1 MAKSKLSP
9 DYIEWV
15 LRLNADQ
22 AAREMHKLNEANKE
36 LSRQQNATRQAMVK
50 LEAEGKKGSKEWQN
64 LKKSVKEYGDQIKT
78 NNEKLKELDKRLD
91 TNQKSANE
99 LKKQLNELR
108 KELNNTSKAIDP
120 KRYKE
125 LEKKIED
132 TQSAYLRATGA
143 VKGFGKSLFSMA
155 SLKQTIN
162 GFFIGIGSALSHA
175 VIAGFGKAAHVIVE
189 FEKANSKLAG
199 VLGSTKAG
207 IADLT
212 NEARR
217 LGATTSY
224 TASEVTDL
232 QTELAKLGFDKDQI
246 KAMEEPVLRFAVAV
260 GTDLGSAATVAG
272 GALRTFGKDASESED
287 VLATLAIATSKSAL
301 SFEHFATM
309 LSTAAPVAHA
319 FGFTLEDTTAL
330 MGALKN
336 ANFDASSAATATRNI
351 LLNLADSNGK
361 LAKALGGPV
370 KNLNDL
376 VAGLKRLDAAGIDL
390 ATALDLTDK
399 RSVAAFETFING
411 ADSILQLRDSITG
424 VNGAFNDMYK
434 EMGDNA
440 ATSMKIL
447 SSTVEGLFLK
457 FYEGKGAF
465 KSFIEMITQ
474 FVQSISDTVGR
485 ANSPINL
492 LFTGLSNIF
501 KVIGTVIKVLSV
513 CSRAVYAGVAAWIA
527 LKTAIWLG
535 HKAMT
540 VAAVAQKVYTA
551 AITAGRAAMTALTGA
566 TNAATVSTKALD
578 AAATSTPWGALAKAI
593 TLVVVGLIAYFTA
606 ADDAADSTNKLKT
619 AQDEITDAQNKAN
632 ESIAEQVLRVNKLN
646 GILHD
651 NNIELSERQKAL
663 LALKKMVPDYHA
675 KLTKEGRL
683 IDDNTAALKAYIANL
698 RAAAMAQAYFDKMA
712 AIQQEVLDARL
723 EESRKRNNIAHVQYQ
738 LDSNPDF
745 ESRTGTMAV
754 GSSITGF
761 TQSVGDA
768 ELNEKRI
775 QKTQEL
781 TKQQNALAAATKK
794 RENAE
799 SRLAAVEKQMM
810 NDPLVKAAY
819 MGIVNSSGSGSGRG
833 GGISNIDKTN
843 AGLSTTVDRL
853 KEINSELKQLR
864 KADPQTDEEFEQVQA
879 KIKAL
884 TEEKNKLMGKG
895 GKTGKHGKN
904 GTPGTYKEDSL
915 DEVTAPLDLEH
926 QRNMLNLN
934 KRKAELTEAEL
945 IIKKSEEI
953 IRYENEVKN
962 ALQDLADKTDATH
975 TKTLDKIKKQ
985 QEQSEAN
992 ILAAQEAI
1000 NNARVSQD
1008 EEYYGKR
1015 MEALKA
1021 FNNGIQ
1027 DFMQQSLNK
1036 GIIQEEQAG
1045 IYRLNST
1052 RLLHQEELKELQ
1064 QHLAEIGQKDY
1075 YTAEQRKKVQ
1085 EDLSKQIVAKN
1096 RELLADISSIQQKVA
1111 EMTSDPVGLEGLER
1125 NLEREKAA
1133 VAAAYDAMISVAK
1146 ANGLETVELERAK
1159 LQKLRDLEFEYQ
1171 EELWGLRERVG
1182 VTWQDEYRH
1191 ELAQLKKLLDDELIS
1206 QSQFEKKLFDLRVL
1220 NAKKWFDYY
1229 HGLSGSMFSAIQQ
1242 AEIDQSDAK
1251 YDVLIRQAENAGED
1265 TAALEEEKENK
1276 KLEIQKKYADVDFA
1290 VKASQIV
1297 ADTAVAIMKT
1307 WAQLGWPAGAIGAAF
1322 IAATGAAQLIS
1333 AKAERDKVKRLQ
1345 PKSSGAGT
1353 ETGSAER
1360 VLSGYSEG
1368 GYTGDGRRLE
1378 VAGVVHRGEYVV
1390 PQPIMGDPRVVDA
1403 VGMIEA
1409 IRRQRRGLPWQSH
1422 GPRDTGAGGYAEGGY
1437 TGGGAVAGE
1446 LAGVAAELRAAT
1458 EAVRNLRAYIVYQ
1471 DIEKAGE
1478 VLAQARAPFTRKK

>member
-1 MAKSKLSP
+1 MAKSRLTP

-15 LRLNADQ
+15 LRLNADE

-64 LKKSVKEYGDQIKT
+64 LKKSVKDYGDQIKT

-91 TNQKSANE
+91 VNQMSAAQ
-99 LKKQLNELR
+99 LKKKLKDLNGEFR
-108 KELNNTSKAIDP
+108 NTSKAIDP
-120 KRYKE
+120 KRYRE
-125 LEKKIED
+125 LSREIDE
-132 TQSAYLRATGA
+132 TQRAYLRATGA
-143 VKGFGKSLFSMA
+143 SKGFLGTLISFS
-155 SLKQTIN
+155 KIKTVIK
-162 GFFIGIGSALSHA
+162 GFFMGIGSALAQS
-175 VIAGFGKAAHVIVE
+175 VIAGFGKAAQVIVE
-189 FEKANSKLAG
+189 FEQANSKLAG

-224 TASEVTDL
+224 TASEVTSL

-272 GALRTFGKDASESED
+272 GALRTFGKDANESED
-287 VLATLAIATSKSAL
+287 VLATLAIATNKSAL

-370 KNLNDL
+370 KNLDDL

-474 FVQSISDTVGR
+474 FVQGISDTVGR

-663 LALKKMVPDYHA
+663 LALKKIVPDYHA

-754 GSSITGF
+754 GSSITGY

-810 NDPLVKAAY
+810 SDPLVKEAY
-819 MGIVNSSGSGSGRG
+819 MGIVARG
-833 GGISNIDKTN
+833 NGTGNATNGTGKIDKTN

-864 KADPQTDEEFEQVQA
+864 KADPQTDEEFEQIQA

-884 TEEKNKLMGKG
+884 AEEKKKLMGKG
-895 GKTGKHGKN
+895 GKKTGRTGKTGQT
-904 GTPGTYKEDSL
+904 GIYKEDSL

-945 IIKKSEEI
+945 IIKKSKEI

-1021 FNNGIQ
+1021 YNNGIQ
-1027 DFMQQSLNK
+1027 DFMQQASNK
-1036 GIIQEEQAG
+1036 GVIQEEQAG

-1052 RLLHQEELKELQ
+1052 RLLHQAELKELQ

-1075 YTAEQRKKVQ
+1075 YTAEQRKKIQ
-1085 EDLSKQIVAKN
+1085 EDLNKQIAAKN
-1096 RELLADISSIQQKVA
+1096 RELLADVSSIQKKVA
-1111 EMTSDPVGLEGLER
+1111 EMTADPVGLAGLER
-1125 NLEREKAA
+1125 NLEREKVA
-1133 VAAAYDAMISVAK
+1133 VAAAYDAMISVAQQ
-1146 ANGLETVELERAK
+1146 NGLATEELERSK
-1159 LQKLRDLEFEYQ
+1159 LQKLRNLEFEYQ

-1182 VTWQDEYRH
+1182 VTWHDEYRH
-1191 ELAQLKKLLDDELIS
+1191 ELAQYQKLKDDELITEKEF
-1206 QSQFEKKLFDLRVL
+1206 QKKKLELQAQNVQRY
-1220 NAKKWFDYY
+1220 FDYY
-1229 HGLSGSMFSAIQQ
+1229 SGAASTMFGAIQQ
-1242 AEIDQSDAK
+1242 AEIDMSDAK
-1251 YDVLIRQAENAGED
+1251 YDELIRQAENNGED

-1276 KLEIQKKYADVDFA
+1276 KLEIQKKYADVNFA
-1290 VKASQIV
+1290 IKVSQIV
-1297 ADTAVAIMKT
+1297 ADTAVSIMK
-1307 WAQLGWPAGAIGAAF
+1307 AFADLGPIGGAIAA
-1322 IAATGAAQLIS
+1322 AMLTATGVAQVIS

-1345 PKSSGAGT
+1345 PKSSGAGSA
-1353 ETGSAER
+1353 TGSAER

-1409 IRRQRRGLPWQSH
+1409 IRRQRRGAPWQSH
-1422 GPRDTGAGGYAEGGY
+1422 GPRDKGAGGYSEGGY
-1437 TGGGAVAGE
+1437 TGGGAEAGE

-1471 DIEKAGE
+1471 DIERAGE
-1478 VLAQARAPFTRKK
+1478 VLTQARAPFTRK

>member
-1 MAKSKLSP
+1 MAKSRLTP

-15 LRLNADQ
+15 LKLNADQ
-22 AAREMHKLNEANKE
+22 ASREIHKLNEANKE
-36 LSRQQNATRQAMVK
+36 LSRQQNAARQAIVK

-78 NNEKLKELDKRLD
+78 NNEKQKELESRLG
-91 TNQKSANE
+91 TSQKTANQ
-99 LKKQLNELR
+99 LKKQLKELRNEL
-108 KELNNTSKAIDP
+108 NSTSKAIDP
-120 KRYKE
+120 KRYRDLQRQIDE
-125 LEKKIED
+125 
-132 TQSAYLRATGA
+132 TQRAYLRATGA
-143 VKGFGKSLFSMA
+143 ARGFLGTLNSFTKM
-155 SLKQTIN
+155 KHVIQ
-162 GFFIGIGSALSHA
+162 GFFMGLGQQLAMS
-175 VIAGFGKAAHVIVE
+175 VVAGFGKAAQVIVE
-189 FEKANSKLAG
+189 FEQANSKLAG

-217 LGATTSY
+217 LGATTNY

-370 KNLNDL
+370 KNLDDL

-434 EMGDNA
+434 EMGDNT
-440 ATSMKIL
+440 ATAMKIL

-465 KSFIEMITQ
+465 KSFIEMLTQ
-474 FVQSISDTVGR
+474 FVQGISDTVGR

-501 KVIGTVIKVLSV
+501 KVIGTVIKVLSA
-513 CSRAVYAGVAAWIA
+513 CSRAVYAGVAAWAA
-527 LKTAIWLG
+527 LKVSVILWR
-535 HKAMT
+535 KAVT
-540 VAAVAQKVYTA
+540 LAKLAQEVYTA
-551 AITAGRAAMTALTGA
+551 AIAAGTAATTALTGS
-566 TNAATVSTKALD
+566 TRAATIATKELD
-578 AAATSTPWGALAKAI
+578 AATTATPWGALAKAI
-593 TLVVVGLIAYFTA
+593 VLVATGIIAYCTA

-619 AQDEITDAQNKAN
+619 ASEEITDIENKAN
-632 ESIAEQVLRVNKLN
+632 ESIAEQIHRINTLN

-651 NNIELSERQKAL
+651 NNIELGERQKAL
-663 LALKKMVPDYHA
+663 VALKKMAPDYHA

-683 IDDNTAALKAYIANL
+683 IDDNTDALQVYIKNL
-698 RAAAMAQAYFDKMA
+698 RAAALAQAYFDRMA
-712 AIQQEVLDARL
+712 EIQQEILDARL

-745 ESRTGTMAV
+745 AHQAGSIVYGDPIYDYDKQVNTG
-754 GSSITGF
+754 
-761 TQSVGDA
+761 
-768 ELNEKRI
+768 ELNSKRT
-775 QKTQEL
+775 QKLEEL
-781 TKQQNALAAATKK
+781 RKQQNALTKAIEK
-794 RENAE
+794 RTNAE
-799 SRLAAVEKQMM
+799 ARLAAVERELNSDKDVAAAYRAFAARESGPGGGGGGVVIPNGKKDKKNRGGATAHGTYTE
-810 NDPLVKAAY
+810 NDKIAEVVNPLKAAHEQNLAD
-819 MGIVNSSGSGSGRG
+819 IEEQKNS
-833 GGISNIDKTN
+833 
-843 AGLSTTVDRL
+843 
-853 KEINSELKQLR
+853 
-864 KADPQTDEEFEQVQA
+864 
-879 KIKAL
+879 
-884 TEEKNKLMGKG
+884 
-895 GKTGKHGKN
+895 
-904 GTPGTYKEDSL
+904 
-915 DEVTAPLDLEH
+915 LE
-926 QRNMLNLN
+926 
-934 KRKAELTEAEL
+934 TEADY
-945 IIKKSEEI
+945 IIKKNSEI
-953 IRYENEVKN
+953 IRYQAELIN
-962 ALQDLADKTDATH
+962 ALDELEKKVPEAEE
-975 TKTLDKIKKQ
+975 KTLDAIELKQAEARKAQAAASNAIQEQIVKKVENEQTQRIAAIETFYQEVERIELESEKTQETTSEQHAIYSMNWQRQHNEELLKSHKEYFDSIKSLVAISEQQRAEILRREGEKIKSL
-985 QEQSEAN
+985 E
-992 ILAAQEAI
+992 
-1000 NNARVSQD
+1000 
-1008 EEYYGKR
+1008 
-1015 MEALKA
+1015 
-1021 FNNGIQ
+1021 
-1027 DFMQQSLNK
+1027 MQQ
-1036 GIIQEEQAG
+1036 
-1045 IYRLNST
+1045 
-1052 RLLHQEELKELQ
+1052 LKDM
-1064 QHLAEIGQKDY
+1064 LAI
-1075 YTAEQRKKVQ
+1075 
-1085 EDLSKQIVAKN
+1085 
-1096 RELLADISSIQQKVA
+1096 REKVA
-1111 EMTSDPVGLEGLER
+1111 EMTSDPIGLDGLER

-1133 VAAAYDAMISVAK
+1133 VAAAYDAMISVARQ
-1146 ANGLETVELERAK
+1146 NGLETLELERQKQAK
-1159 LQKLRDLEFEYQ
+1159 LRNLEFEHQ
-1171 EELWGLRERVG
+1171 QELWGIREQLG
-1182 VTWQDEYRH
+1182 LSWQQEYDR
-1191 ELAQLKKLLDDELIS
+1191 ELAQYQKLKDDELITEKEF
-1206 QSQFEKKLFDLRVL
+1206 QKKKLELQAQNVQRY
-1220 NAKKWFDYY
+1220 FDYY
-1229 HGLSGSMFSAIQQ
+1229 SGAASSMFGAIQQ
-1242 AEIDQSDAK
+1242 AEIDMSDAK
-1251 YDVLIRQAENAGED
+1251 YDELIRQAENAGED

-1276 KLEIQKKYADVDFA
+1276 KLEIQKKYADVNFA
-1290 VKASQIV
+1290 IKVSQIV
-1297 ADTAVAIMKT
+1297 ADTAVSIMK
-1307 WAQLGWPAGAIGAAF
+1307 AFADLGPIGGAIAA
-1322 IAATGAAQLIS
+1322 AMLTATGVAQVIS
-1333 AKAERDKVKRLQ
+1333 AKAERDKIKRLQ
-1345 PKSSGAGT
+1345 PKGGAGT
-1353 ETGSAER
+1353 AMGSAER

-1409 IRRQRRGLPWQSH
+1409 IRRQRRGAPWQSH
-1422 GPRDTGAGGYAEGGY
+1422 GPRDKGAGGYSEGGY

-1478 VLAQARAPFTRKK
+1478 VLTQARAPFTRKK